1 MNKWWSWII
10 VFIMCYELAFESTI
24 WCKNWSSNPSSIFSS
39 WLCNKGFAWA
49 EAPRSV
55 FPSIAGHYRCG
66 SPFHGGK
73 NKDTLIG
80 DEALVKAFAL
90 FLKNP
95 IERGMV
101 TDWDYMEKIWYHTF
115 YNELRVDPAEH
126 PVLLTEVSKDNRR
139 NR

>member
-1 MNKWWSWII
+1 MSLLWKVLSDAKIDPPIQAAYFLPGCAII
-10 VFIMCYELAFESTI
+10 FIFVWTLFDMLKA
-24 WCKNWSSNPSSIFSS
+24 
-39 WLCNKGFAWA
+39 GFARD

-90 FLKNP
+90 YLKNP
-95 IERGMV
+95 IESGMV
-101 TDWDYMEKIWYHTF
+101 TDRDYMEKIWYHTF

-126 PVLLTEVSKDNRR
+126 PLNRGFKRQPSKP
-139 NR
+139 